1 MTTLDSRY
9 GAAILLAFAVSGC
22 TRAQLE
28 GTSSAYVVLEQLTAA
43 AGARPADFSGTL
55 ASDVVTYVRKDIDSR
70 QVCVPTTFADSA
82 RASFRLALKD
92 PGSADTPT
100 TPTAAN
106 TITLRRY
113 HVDYVRADGRRAPGL
128 DVPYGFDGG
137 VTSAIVGAD
146 PASAQVTIV
155 RVQAKE
161 EPPLK
166 ALIAGGGARTISTI
180 AEVTFFGTD
189 AVGRP
194 VSVTGYLNIDFSD
207 WADPEC

>member
-1 MTTLDSRY
+1 M
-9 GAAILLAFAVSGC
+9 
-22 TRAQLE
+22 
-28 GTSSAYVVLEQLTAA
+28 
-43 AGARPADFSGTL
+43 
-55 ASDVVTYVRKDIDSR
+55 
-70 QVCVPTTFADSA
+70 
-82 RASFRLALKD
+82 
-92 PGSADTPT
+92 
-100 TPTAAN
+100 
-106 TITLRRY
+106 
-113 HVDYVRADGRRAPGL
+113 
-128 DVPYGFDGG
+128 
-137 VTSAIVGAD
+137 TSAIVGAD